1 MNQIEVTDSDIL
13 KIFGLMSLKEFK
25 NPCLGALLGSLSD
38 IAKND
43 EPFFQRTVRTLSALA
58 CSYIDDV
65 EFQTKA
71 AEMEVDADFLR
82 ERAEWKDKRLD
93 NQINR
98 ASMQIS

>member
-1 MNQIEVTDSDIL
+1 MNQIQVTDSDIL
-13 KIFGLMSLKEFK
+13 KIFALMSLKEFK
-25 NPCLGALLGSLSD
+25 NPCLSALIGALSEIS
-38 IAKND
+38 KHD
-43 EPFFQRTVRTLSALA
+43 EPLFRRTIRTLNALA

-71 AEMEVDADFLR
+71 AEAGFDADFIR

-98 ASMQIS
+98 ASMQTS